1 VSKNQLNIT
10 KYLDAYKAAAKW
22 QRQAVEHALN
32 VLKSVPDVTRAIASI
47 QKGLNKNN
55 TIPRYAKHKAD
66 LLGPYWKQ
74 VDARRIFLKQMIRA
88 LTSDKALADE
98 DHSTPLVSYFKG
110 YADHLQKAVCGI
122 EQLRIDDVEN
132 IHPEQGQSHAYRRY
146 SAQQT
151 DALRRHIMKNTLNL
165 SRPERASCMEVA
177 MQELKFLLT
186 EIEPEWT
193 AWQAGKQQEHRRSS
207 ELVQHRLKMRA
218 MLESDGAEWM
228 EDENDGALD
237 AATEPLPDGTCRFR
251 LCNPEEVKAF
261 LGQPISRQKL
271 AGTDQTMLEQVKR
284 QGGMVSLATVPED
297 YRAALSDFRIRFP
310 NMAELGDLIEGALN
324 LSTLGGTDIP
334 LQLSSGPIIM
344 SGPPGTGKTMGLRY
358 LSDRLGV
365 AFTMIGCAEL
375 TNGFDISGSSRGWGT
390 GKPGLIGRMLIRD
403 KAANGIVV
411 LDELDKCHD
420 SQSNFPPTQALFTL
434 LERESAAH
442 FKDEFLDIEMDASR
456 INWLATANDYERIPE
471 PLRDRA
477 TRICIAAPTI
487 VQRVSIAG
495 YLYQDLCQ
503 QNRDAWGKFFAPEL
517 DPAVAW
523 MLASLQDVS
532 IRGMKRALMAC
543 LMSVAGSSS
552 GSLDE
557 GSLYVRES
565 DAAKVPGLRPGGLD
579 QSGYD
584 GLIH

>member
-10 KYLDAYKAAAKW
+10 KHLDAYKAAAKW

-32 VLKSVPDVTRAIASI
+32 ELVSAPDETRAIASI

-55 TIPRYAKHKAD
+55 TIPRYAKYKAD

-74 VDARRIFLKQMIRA
+74 VDARRIFLKEMIRA
-88 LTSDKALADE
+88 LTSDKALATE

-110 YADHLQKAVCGI
+110 YADHLQKAMCGI
-122 EQLRIDDVEN
+122 EQLHIDDVEN
-132 IHPEQGQSHAYRRY
+132 LHPEQGQSHAYRRY
-146 SAQQT
+146 SAQQA
-151 DALRRHIMKNTLNL
+151 DALRRHIMKNTLSL

-193 AWQAGKQQEHRRSS
+193 AAWQAGKPHEYRHSSVLAQQRR
-207 ELVQHRLKMRA
+207 KMHA
-218 MLESDGAEWM
+218 MRESDRSGSIK
-228 EDENDGALD
+228 DEQPDEAVKQ
-237 AATEPLPDGTCRFR
+237 LPEGVCRFR
-251 LCNPEEVKAF
+251 LCNPEEVKSF
-261 LGQPISRQKL
+261 LERSESGRKNL
-271 AGTDQTMLEQVKR
+271 AVSDQTMLEQLNR
-284 QGGMVSLATVPED
+284 QVGMVALATVPAG

-310 NMAELGDLIEGALN
+310 NMIELADLIEGALN
-324 LSTLGGTDIP
+324 LSTLGGLDIP
-334 LQLSSGPIIM
+334 LQLSSGPIIL

-358 LSDRLGV
+358 LSERLGV

-403 KAANGIVV
+403 RAANGIVV

-420 SQSNFPPTQALFTL
+420 NQSNFPPTQALYTL

-442 FKDEFLDIEMDASR
+442 FKDEYLDIEMDASR
-456 INWLATANDYERIPE
+456 INWMATANDYERIPE

-477 TRICIAAPTI
+477 TRICVAAPTLS
-487 VQRVSIAG
+487 QRVPIAG

-532 IRGMKRALMAC
+532 IRGMKRALMEC
-543 LMSVAGSSS
+543 LMSVAGSSN
-552 GSLDE
+552 GSLGE
-557 GSLYVRES
+557 GSLFVSES

-579 QSGYD
+579 QSGYN